1 MYETLILKD
10 PPMVL
15 HDFQRSKRPGIHKNH
30 KEITPVNHMP
40 KKSYN
45 LNTLSENH
53 ENGKEE
59 KGMQGVRKFS
69 VF

>member
-1 MYETLILKD
+1 MCETLILKD

-15 HDFQRSKRPGIHKNH
+15 HDFQRSKRPGIHQNR

-45 LNTLSENH
+45 LSTLSENH

-59 KGMQGVRKFS
+59 MGMQGVRKFI